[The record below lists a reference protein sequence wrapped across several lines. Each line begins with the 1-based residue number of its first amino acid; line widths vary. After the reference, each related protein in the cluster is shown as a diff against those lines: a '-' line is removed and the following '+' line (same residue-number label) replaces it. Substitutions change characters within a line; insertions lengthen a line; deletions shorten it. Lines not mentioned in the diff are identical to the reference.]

1 MRGRPMPRSAT
12 WGTVI
17 VRARREPP
25 PGRPSSCRTSIGSLA
40 TSRLGSPAPTTASA
54 TTTSRCTSTSSPSA
68 STAGGPRWPPSRPS
82 SVSPPAST
90 ARRPT
95 TCCTVRSQPDRKNKC
110 FRFGFDSGVA
120 FVSIDHPPINLLDE
134 VLSQEFDKLG
144 RELEADESVRVV
156 VLQSALP
163 DFFIAHSGLG
173 RVGAASKVVS
183 HTPSFRLTQMI
194 GERFRNMPKV
204 TIAKIE
210 GRARGGGSEI
220 ALAMD
225 MCFAAVGKAIF
236 GHPEVAIGLV
246 PGGGATQRLPRLIGR
261 GRALEVLLACND
273 LSAELA
279 ERYGYINRALPAD
292 ELTPFVE
299 KLAHRIASFPAH
311 AIAHAKAAVD
321 KGAFSSLAEGLLVEA
336 HESDLSVA
344 SEVTQA
350 RVKEVLK
357 AGAETYEGEL
367 ELGFLSRLSR

>member
-1 MRGRPMPRSAT
+1 M
-12 WGTVI
+12 
-17 VRARREPP
+17 
-25 PGRPSSCRTSIGSLA
+25 
-40 TSRLGSPAPTTASA
+40 
-54 TTTSRCTSTSSPSA
+54 
-68 STAGGPRWPPSRPS
+68 
-82 SVSPPAST
+82 
-90 ARRPT
+90 
-95 TCCTVRSQPDRKNKC
+95 QYFDYKC
-110 FRFGFDSGVA
+110 FQLRFDSGVA
-120 FVSIDHPPINLLDE
+120 FVSINHPPINLLDE

-144 RELEADESVRVV
+144 RELETDESVRVV

-173 RVGAASKVVS
+173 RVGAASKIVS
-183 HTPSFRLTQMI
+183 HTRSFRLTQMI

-210 GRARGGGSEI
+210 GRARGGGREI
-220 ALAMD
+220 ALAVD
-225 MCFAAVGKAIF
+225 MCFAAIGKAIF
-236 GHPEVAIGLV
+236 GQPEVAIGLV
-246 PGGGATQRLPRLIGR
+246 PGGGSTQRLPRLIGR
-261 GRALEVLLACND
+261 GRALEVLVGCND

-279 ERYGYINRALPAD
+279 ERLGLFNRAVPRGRP
-292 ELTPFVE
+292 TPFVE

-311 AIAHAKAAVD
+311 AIAHAKAAVGR
-321 KGAFSSLAEGLLVEA
+321 GAVRSIAEGLLVEA